1 MQITIKL
8 IQSTFVSSIILQTL
22 HTKPTSCQKDVI
34 EIKSKMTLMM
44 TASWEMLLTDWMD
57 AQGFQ
62 LERYA
67 PSRFDEDNLSF
78 YMLQV
83 RDIII
88 RWRWPMYVKIIS
100 KLYLKVMNEILDYN
114 KINTWWWYLFLHTCW
129 WNRLL
134 EADNIMCELIQHQS
148 IYIGWTAKVLS
159 L

>member
-1 MQITIKL
+1 MSKALLVSTHASMPTLLWDDMHHHNLCFVDLLWDDMHHQNLCFVDEMFATYNKSQILVMNTKLVVKKNTKQWNSLLQITIKL

-78 YMLQV
+78 YML
-83 RDIII
+83 
-88 RWRWPMYVKIIS
+88 
-100 KLYLKVMNEILDYN
+100 
-114 KINTWWWYLFLHTCW
+114 
-129 WNRLL
+129 
-134 EADNIMCELIQHQS
+134 
-148 IYIGWTAKVLS
+148 
-159 L
+159 